1 MWNSLDRLAILWA
14 LFGGSLIW
22 LIRVTIR
29 EVKKNAADHLKIE
42 ALWRE
47 LGYGNW
53 SGVERR
59 RRVRDYEVRS

>member
-1 MWNSLDRLAILWA
+1 
-14 LFGGSLIW
+14 
-22 LIRVTIR
+22 VTIR

-53 SGVERR
+53 SGAERR

>member
-1 MWNSLDRLAILWA
+1 MWNNLDHLAILTA
-14 LFGGSLIW
+14 LFGAPLIW
-22 LIRVTIR
+22 LVRVTIR

-53 SGVERR
+53 SGAERR